1 MTKRLLYSFVLF
13 AAFFVANGQDRAL
26 AMSLYNESKYA
37 EAAVIFE
44 KLYRSQPDE
53 ANYAALLD
61 CYKALKDYDEAASLI
76 NKRLK
81 RNSDPRLY
89 IDLGYVYQLQKQ
101 PEKAK
106 SYYDEALHTVAKNP
120 GLAYTLSE
128 YFSTYGLYPEALQ
141 CYIIAE
147 RVSPNMQFHY
157 QKALIYAEMGDMNN
171 MISEYLLLIDQSPN
185 YYQSVRDRM
194 GRNITDDPENEV
206 NVLFRK
212 QLILKIQES
221 QNPIFTQMLIWLYI
235 EEGEYDKALR
245 QQKALDK
252 RGEVMDAD
260 IYALGEKALGED
272 EFLVAEDCFSYLAAK
287 GDVCPF
293 YEEALYKGLVVQ
305 RYLLRS
311 NPETKP
317 NDYKTLVT
325 AHYKALPE
333 LRGDES
339 YVYTQRDIADI
350 LFFNLNMRDSA
361 THVLSRT
368 IASFENTYK
377 RPIGECKMLLGDFE
391 LAQGI
396 MLDAIFTYMQVERA
410 FTESDLGD
418 QAKYMKGMVAY
429 YTFDF
434 GWALAQFEALKS
446 STTKLISNDA
456 LEMALLI
463 TDNSVEDTLFQGLTY
478 YARGDYFHFRN
489 KLDSA
494 LITFQLLLDVFPEH
508 AIREETRLYMARILY
523 EQKKYTEAATT
534 LETMLSTGGDI
545 YADDA
550 LMLLGEIYADH
561 LSNTEKAMLA
571 YESILFEHPGSSYV
585 PEARRRYR
593 KLRGDKLVN

>member
-1 MTKRLLYSFVLF
+1 MTKKLLYSILF
-13 AAFFVANGQDRAL
+13 LATFFVANGQDREL
-26 AMSLYNESKYA
+26 AMRLYNENKYA
-37 EAAVIFE
+37 EAAEIFE

-61 CYKALKDYDEAASLI
+61 CYKALKDFDEAANLI

-81 RNSDPRLY
+81 RNSDPRLLV
-89 IDLGYVYQLQKQ
+89 DLGYVYQLQKQ
-101 PEKAK
+101 PEKANAQ
-106 SYYDEALHTVAKNP
+106 YDEALNSVTKNP
-120 GLAYTLSE
+120 GLAYSLSE
-128 YFSTYGLYPEALQ
+128 YFSMYGLYPQALT
-141 CYIIAE
+141 CYVIAE
-147 RVSPNMQFHY
+147 RSNPNMQFHY

-185 YYQSVRDRM
+185 YYQSVRERM
-194 GRNITDDPENEV
+194 GRNITNDPENEV

-221 QNPIFTQMLIWLYI
+221 QNPIFSQMLIWLYI
-235 EEGEYDKALR
+235 EEGEYAKALR

-260 IYALGEKALGED
+260 IFALGEKALD
-272 EFLVAEDCFSYLAAK
+272 ESDFLVAADAFSYLTDK
-287 GDVCPF
+287 GNVCPF
-293 YEEALYKGLVVQ
+293 YEEALYKSLVVQ
-305 RYLLRS
+305 RTVARK
-311 NPETKP
+311 NPESKP
-317 NDYKTLVT
+317 SDYKTLVA
-325 AHYKALPE
+325 AHYKALPQ
-333 LRGDES
+333 LNGDER

-350 LFFNLNMRDSA
+350 LFFNLNLRDSA
-361 THVLSRT
+361 TRVLGRT
-368 IASFENTYK
+368 IANFENTYK
-377 RPIGECKMLLGDFE
+377 RPVGECKMLLGDFQ

-396 MLDAIFTYMQVERA
+396 MLDAIFTYMQVERS

-494 LITFQLLLDVFPEH
+494 LQTFQLLLDVFPDH
-508 AIREETRLYMARILY
+508 AIREETRLYMARILVS
-523 EQKKYTEAATT
+523 QQKYTEATTT

-545 YADDA
+545 WADDA
-550 LMLLGEIYADH
+550 LMLLGEVYATH
-561 LSNTEKAMLA
+561 LANTEKAMLA
-571 YESILFEHPGSSYV
+571 YEKILFNHPGSSYV

-593 KLRGDKLVN
+593 KLRGDGLVN